1 MLQSFFFT
9 VTLSYRCLK
18 VWQNSQSH
26 PQTIARGSTWS
37 PNFHEVQISPST
49 YTLRTNSI
57 LEPSWTATSAYHAVT
72 PSLILQEISN
82 MPFFH
87 LVYHSRR
94 VSPTAAARAFPRRVS
109 PCGGAASSTEPC
121 ANGLIASHCLPLSLR
136 LKLRELLPPQPPPAS
151 GSPTQVASMS
161 VGPCVGSLHGPCAA
175 TFASPYAG
183 GLHRTLLRGLHLVTA
198 TRVLLWHPALIRVCS
213 SSNRWSCQ
221 QQVILV

>member
-1 MLQSFFFT
+1 MYSLGKI
-9 VTLSYRCLK
+9 VYLILK
-18 VWQNSQSH
+18 LLHVGQLG
-26 PQTIARGSTWS
+26 PQTFTKSKS
-37 PNFHEVQISPST
+37 LPQ
-49 YTLRTNSI
+49 LI
-57 LEPSWTATSAYHAVT
+57 LSGLT
-72 PSLILQEISN
+72 PSLSQAGQ
-82 MPFFH
+82 P
-87 LVYHSRR
+87 RR
-94 VSPTAAARAFPRRVS
+94 LTTPPRHPSSYRKYPICPSFIWFTTAAGRAPPRPPAPSPRRVS
-109 PCGGAASSTEPC
+109 PRGGAASSTEPC

-151 GSPTQVASMS
+151 GSPTPVASMS

-175 TFASPYAG
+175 TFASPCAG